1 MKRLGKGLKRAF
13 SNFGLVVSIW
23 FMMFIT
29 NVTGFFARGG
39 SSDSLGD
46 LLGMLFYDIDDHK
59 QLSMR
64 QYWVVIGVEVG
75 YDVCLFASLLS
86 FLSLSNA
93 SNGAH
98 RLSPPWSTV
107 ALLYSIAFP
116 IVFFACVFA
125 GPSKYGKKKSECPS
139 EDEAASLG
147 THEDNDP
154 GLSENEVSV
163 E

>member
-13 SNFGLVVSIW
+13 SHLGLVVSIW
-23 FMMFIT
+23 FMMFVI
-29 NVTGFFARGG
+29 NVTDLFTRGG
-39 SSDSLGD
+39 PSDCLGD
-46 LLGMLFYDIDDHK
+46 LLGMLFYDVDDHK
-59 QLSMR
+59 KLSMR
-64 QYWVVIGVEVG
+64 QYGVVIGVEIG

-93 SNGAH
+93 SNGVH
-98 RLSPPWSTV
+98 RLSLPWLTA
-107 ALLYSIAFP
+107 ALIYSVVFP

-125 GPSKYGKKKSECPS
+125 GPSQYGKKKSECPS

>member
-116 IVFFACVFA
+116 IIFFACVFA